1 MKKIKIVYTC
11 STQYINTCTYK
22 RIRMTVCLSAFS
34 ASIFEKQTEPN
45 TFREDLLPKKSILFI
60 QETTIKIQYTSPKL
74 LSQRIRKRHYNTLG
88 ASVINSLMSSPFLP
102 FMTI

>member
-34 ASIFEKQTEPN
+34 ASILEKQTEGQTEPN

-60 QETTIKIQYTSPKL
+60 QESTIKIQ
-74 LSQRIRKRHYNTLG
+74 
-88 ASVINSLMSSPFLP
+88 
-102 FMTI
+102 